1 MRAEH
6 VQAARCTR
14 TAPSR
19 WGRRLPER
27 ASRVQP
33 RNVSYAVR
41 QSGAGGE
48 VLVRL
53 LRLSGPP
60 RAVDDVAGRYR
71 EQLHAVGSDVL
82 ELSRLIERAR
92 GELETLTLERRPSR
106 GMGMD
111 AAVAVSSS
119 ADRQIGRFT
128 VIRVLTIV
136 AAAVA
141 LAVTAQP
148 ATAKTKNSTLTMYT
162 TDGTATAKYYLETA
176 WPNSEIERRSAPHR
190 LPSRPK
196 AAEITLTR
204 G

>member
-1 MRAEH
+1 
-6 VQAARCTR
+6 
-14 TAPSR
+14 
-19 WGRRLPER
+19 
-27 ASRVQP
+27 
-33 RNVSYAVR
+33 
-41 QSGAGGE
+41 
-48 VLVRL
+48 
-53 LRLSGPP
+53 
-60 RAVDDVAGRYR
+60 
-71 EQLHAVGSDVL
+71 
-82 ELSRLIERAR
+82 
-92 GELETLTLERRPSR
+92 
-106 GMGMD
+106 MD
-111 AAVAVSSS
+111 AFVAVSSS